1 MLILASNSF
10 IVVIR
15 REEASALRQKRL
27 LRIGGKRIKARPSSE
42 GWKYL
47 LKVGELKSI
56 SFKHWA
62 ADGLGGE
69 AAARAAA

>member
-1 MLILASNSF
+1 MLNLPSK
-10 IVVIR
+10 IVKSCDPTR
-15 REEASALRQKRL
+15 GSERAAAERL

-69 AAARAAA
+69 ATARAAA